1 MQALRNELLP
11 PSGVEFAACLK
22 LLPSTVSESSGS
34 RTTTRA
40 LFNVVVARSH
50 FLRVFEVREEPAPI
64 STQKDDE
71 RERRASVRKGTEA
84 VEGEVEMDTS
94 GEGFVNLGS
103 VKVNLDTQYPVSS
116 HVFQRNAMFAFQP
129 VAACHNLPIRKLTTR
144 YIVLV
149 RRPGCNSTKSE
160 PLLLS
165 SRTSTTRNRDRDGE
179 STDSIVTRRQTR
191 PTTGLV
197 QGRKG
202 ICHAFFAQLRS
213 THAMTDC
220 AVRMVR

>member
-1 MQALRNELLP
+1 MQALRHELLP

-40 LFNVVVARSH
+40 LFNVIVARSH

-103 VKVNLDTQYPVSS
+103 VKVNLDTQILSRRTS
-116 HVFQRNAMFAFQP
+116 FNAMP
-129 VAACHNLPIRKLTTR
+129 CLLSN
-144 YIVLV
+144 
-149 RRPGCNSTKSE
+149 
-160 PLLLS
+160 LLL
-165 SRTSTTRNRDRDGE
+165 RAT
-179 STDSIVTRRQTR
+179 
-191 PTTGLV
+191 
-197 QGRKG
+197 
-202 ICHAFFAQLRS
+202 ICQYGS
-213 THAMTDC
+213 
-220 AVRMVR
+220 